1 MTSNQF
7 IEIKNA
13 LLHYYASKR
22 AGQGVRLIG
31 YIAGL
36 FTLLQTFQHSKQEP
50 LSGIFFEIA
59 QTFEGYEISPIL
71 GEGLKLV
78 ILFSGI
84 CFLLCFIFYAIFRY
98 SVFSNYSEELMKIK
112 QTDLSGNDKFDHWK
126 IHKAVT
132 DNVCKDKKKK
142 VFGVFPLRFPLS
154 FFIKRGTDSEHRKG
168 WMRCVILAIGA
179 TSLLMILLW

>member
-1 MTSNQF
+1 MTTNKF

-36 FTLLQTFQHSKQEP
+36 FTLLQTFQHSEQEP
-50 LSGIFFEIA
+50 LSDIFFKIA
-59 QTFEGYEISPIL
+59 QTFEGLPIPPIF

-78 ILFSGI
+78 ILFVGI
-84 CFLLCFIFYAIFRY
+84 CVLLYFVFYAIFRY
-98 SVFSNYSEELMKIK
+98 SIFSNYSEELMKIK

-132 DNVCKDKKKK
+132 DNVCKDKNKK
-142 VFGVFPLRFPLS
+142 VFGVFPSS
-154 FFIKRGTDSEHRKG
+154 FFIKRGTDSEHWKG
-168 WMRCVILAIGA
+168 RMWCWILATFA
-179 TSLLMILLW
+179 TFLLIILLW